1 MIVISSI
8 PLVTGFVTLSHP
20 PYIGRFA
27 PSPSGPLHFGS
38 LVAAVGS
45 FLRARAMGGQWLV
58 RIEDIDPPR
67 EVPGSSDD
75 ILRTLVAYGLEWDGE
90 VFYQSQ
96 RLDAYQARLDSL
108 MANDLAYY
116 CQCTR
121 KQIHAMG
128 GTYDGR
134 CGALETPLES
144 GAIRVRNTIGIDK
157 FQDTLMGE
165 IHLDK
170 AFANED
176 FIIKRSDGLYAY
188 QLAVVMDDAFQQITE
203 VVRGCDL
210 LETSCR
216 QESLFAL
223 FGLTPPTW
231 LHLPLVCTTPGM
243 KLSKQNH
250 APAIDI
256 AQPQASLNAALQFL
270 GQPQVEPRQQ
280 MHLMLEQAIS
290 QFDIARIP
298 RQTEIILS

>member
-1 MIVISSI
+1 LIQ
-8 PLVTGFVTLSHP
+8 P
-20 PYIGRFA
+20 PYRGRFA
-27 PSPSGPLHFGS
+27 PSPSGQLHFGS

-45 FLRARAMGGQWLV
+45 FLRARARGGQWLV

-90 VFYQSQ
+90 VLYQSQ
-96 RLDAYQARLDSL
+96 HLDAYQARLDSL
-108 MANDLAYY
+108 IDADLAYY

-121 KQIHAMG
+121 KQIQTMG
-128 GTYDGR
+128 RAYDGR
-134 CGALETPLES
+134 CGALEMPLAS
-144 GAIRVRNTIGIDK
+144 GAIRVRNTIGIDR

-165 IHLDK
+165 IHVDS

-176 FIIKRSDGLYAY
+176 FIIKRRDGLYAY

-210 LETSCR
+210 LETSSR

-231 LHLPLVCTTPGM
+231 LHLPLVCTTAGM

-270 GQPQVEPRQQ
+270 GQAQVEPRQQ
-280 MHLMLEQAIS
+280 MQLMLEQAIS
-290 QFDIARIP
+290 QFNIDLIP
-298 RQTEIILS
+298 KQTEIILS

>member
-1 MIVISSI
+1 
-8 PLVTGFVTLSHP
+8 
-20 PYIGRFA
+20 
-27 PSPSGPLHFGS
+27 
-38 LVAAVGS
+38 
-45 FLRARAMGGQWLV
+45 MGGQWLV

-90 VFYQSQ
+90 VLYQSQ
-96 RLDAYQARLDSL
+96 RLDAYQTKLDSL
-108 MANDLAYY
+108 LANELAYY

-121 KQIHAMG
+121 KQIQTMG

-134 CGALETPLES
+134 CGALEMPLAS

-157 FQDTLMGE
+157 FQDTLMGD
-165 IHLDK
+165 ILVDK

-176 FIIKRSDGLYAY
+176 FIIKRRDGFYAY
-188 QLAVVMDDAFQQITE
+188 QLAVVMDDAYQQITE

-210 LETSCR
+210 LETSSR

-231 LHLPLVCTTPGM
+231 LHLPLVCTNPGM

-256 AQPQASLNAALQFL
+256 AKPQTSLNAALQFL
-270 GQPQVEPRQQ
+270 GQAQVEPRHQ
-280 MHLMLEQAIS
+280 MPQMLEQAVS
-290 QFDIARIP
+290 QFNINLIP
-298 RQTEIILS
+298 KQKEVVLN